1 MTRRQAIVRLDGRP
15 VGRLVEE
22 GAQITF
28 QYDAAWLATPG
39 AVPVSLTL
47 PLRLDPWVVIMF
59 AACGRSSILRPP
71 L

>member
-28 QYDAAWLATPG
+28 QYDADCRWQPR
-39 AVPVSLTL
+39 AVV
-47 PLRLDPWVVIMF
+47 MY
-59 AACGRSSILRPP
+59 
-71 L
+71 